1 MHEPLSNARAVQ
13 PSPGCPTG
21 KDHEPLTTVRRIFWT
36 DVMDSYL
43 YVTQGAKEY
52 PETLVTFTGVKTEYA
67 WGRHFLPEKIEKRH
81 RYWSLSS
88 LDCTP

>member
-1 MHEPLSNARAVQ
+1 
-13 PSPGCPTG
+13 
-21 KDHEPLTTVRRIFWT
+21 
-36 DVMDSYL
+36 MDSYL
-43 YVTQGAKEY
+43 YVAQGAKEY
-52 PETLVTFTGVKTEYA
+52 PETLVTFTGVKTGYA